1 MNCAVFNAEARK
13 AVSIIRSLGRA
24 GFSIVTFSFERIS
37 FAGSSRYVKRN
48 YYIQRF
54 DKEFIHTKLRDHEI
68 DVVFPIEDDSIE
80 FFGKNRTGFENY
92 ILIIPDY
99 ETFILFADKANTV
112 RHARER
118 GVSVPDTYI
127 PESLEDAQDY
137 FTRLRE
143 YPRVIKPRRSTG
155 SIGLKVVHGSED
167 GIESYR
173 EISKRF
179 HLPII
184 QEYIPSG
191 GRAVGAEFLCYR
203 GREIMSFSHQR
214 IREFPVRSGPS
225 TFCKYYRQNDAIVE
239 GRKLLEGLDYS
250 GFAMVEFRE
259 HPERRRLYL
268 MEINPRPWGS
278 ITLPIS
284 MGFDFPAEAVK
295 LFSDP
300 AGYEPPECRTHIE
313 TGKEYYMRWLLPG
326 DFLSIMLD
334 GRMSVGEKLGQ
345 LFGRRP
351 NTAYQIL
358 SITDPFPAIVMIVKL
373 VLNLFNIGYIR
384 KYLLRRW

>member
-48 YYIQRF
+48 YHIRRF
-54 DKEFIHTKLRDHEI
+54 DREFIQKKLCDHDI

-80 FFGKNRTGFENY
+80 YFGKNRTDFEDY
-92 ILIIPDY
+92 TLIIPDY

-112 RHARER
+112 RFSRER
-118 GVSVPDTYI
+118 GVSVPETHI
-127 PESLEDAQDY
+127 PESLDDALDY
-137 FTRLRE
+137 LARQHE

-155 SIGLKVVHGSED
+155 SIGLKVVHGPEE
-167 GIESYR
+167 GIEHYR

-184 QEYIPSG
+184 QEFIPAG
-191 GRAVGAEFLCYR
+191 GRAVGAEFLFHR

-225 TFCKYYRQNDAIVE
+225 TFCRYYPHNDAVAE
-239 GRKLLEGLDYS
+239 GRKLLDGLDYS

-268 MEINPRPWGS
+268 MEVNPRPWGS

-284 MGFDFPAEAVK
+284 MGFDFPAEAVR

-300 AGYEPPECRTHIE
+300 AGYEPAACRPPPEAGE
-313 TGKEYYMRWLLPG
+313 EFYMRWLLPG
-326 DFLSIMLD
+326 DILSVMLD
-334 GRMSVGEKLGQ
+334 GRMPVGEKLRQ

-358 SITDPFPAIVMIVKL
+358 SITDPFPAIVMTFKL